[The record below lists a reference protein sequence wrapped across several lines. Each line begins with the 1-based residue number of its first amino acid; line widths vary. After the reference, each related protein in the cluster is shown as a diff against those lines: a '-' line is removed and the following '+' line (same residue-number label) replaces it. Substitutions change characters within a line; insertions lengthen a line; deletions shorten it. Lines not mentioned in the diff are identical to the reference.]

1 MSVNTK
7 IGLEATYLFE
17 EETDVLLKVIVSHR
31 LLSLI

>member
-17 EETDVLLKVIVSHR
+17 EETDVLLKVIFH
-31 LLSLI
+31 IGCYH